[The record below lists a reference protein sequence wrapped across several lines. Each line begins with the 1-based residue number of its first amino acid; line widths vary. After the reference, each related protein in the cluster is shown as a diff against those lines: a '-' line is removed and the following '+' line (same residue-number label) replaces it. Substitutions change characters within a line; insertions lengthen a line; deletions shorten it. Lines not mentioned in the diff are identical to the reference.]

1 MGRRSPTGKMAKK
14 KAEKGSTSSLTG
26 KTVVDNHTDGS
37 SSEND
42 SDDDSTQSCQKCDKN
57 VCPMDNALQ
66 CDRCHSWNHVGCVGV
81 TKKAYETLCELKT
94 TMWFCK
100 GCFKVAKQE
109 MEGANALKNS
119 IKSVKDDLVA
129 IKAELMKKNTTTG
142 TEVVAA
148 EINDIKSEAKQ
159 DLEGKLESVM
169 KEREDVERRKLNI
182 IIHGLPE
189 KRTDGSEQSDVEA
202 LRETCS
208 KLLNIPEVQATQ
220 LTRLGSKEAPRSYR
234 EKNGSSVRPWVRPL
248 LVKLKDEDTKYKM
261 LRATK
266 ELRNKES
273 HIYITMDLT
282 PKQREAE
289 RELRNKCKM
298 INVQNKDGDTEAYI
312 RRGQIAF
319 RAKKSRER

>member
-1 MGRRSPTGKMAKK
+1 MGRRSPTGKMTKK
-14 KAEKGSTSSLTG
+14 KAEKGSSSSTG

-37 SSEND
+37 STEND
-42 SDDDSTQSCQKCDKN
+42 SDDDTTQSCQKCDKN

-66 CDRCHSWNHVGCVGV
+66 CDRCHSWSHVGCVGV

-109 MEGANALKNS
+109 MEGASALKNS
-119 IKSVKDDLVA
+119 IKSVKDDLAA
-129 IKAELMKKNTTTG
+129 IKMELMKKSTITG
-142 TEVVAA
+142 TEVAA
-148 EINDIKSEAKQ
+148 TGSNSAKSEVKQ

-169 KEREDVERRKLNI
+169 KEREEVERRKLNI

-189 KRTDGSEQSDVEA
+189 KRTDGTERSDVEA
-202 LRETCS
+202 LRETCCE
-208 KLLNIPEVQATQ
+208 LLNIPEVQATH
-220 LTRLGSKEAPRSYR
+220 LTRLGGKEAPRSYR

-298 INVQNKDGDTEAYI
+298 LNEQNKESDTEAYI
-312 RRGQIAF
+312 QRGQIAF